1 MKDSGIN
8 WLGQIPE
15 HWMVFPLKYVAT
27 FNDETLSENTPP
39 DFEFNYVDISSV
51 KYGRGIVDREKITFE
66 EAPSRARRV
75 IQKGDTVISTV
86 RTYLKSIA
94 TVEDDEE
101 NLIASTGFAVFRP
114 NDSLSK
120 EYFGYLAASSG
131 LVGQIVA
138 MSVGVSY
145 PATNAYNIAQLRVPI
160 PPADEQKEIANFLDE
175 KTAHID
181 VLIEKKRKLL
191 KLLAEKRSAIITNAV
206 TKGINPEAPMKDS
219 GIDWLGQ
226 IPEHWGVRRAR
237 FLADL
242 NNPVRKPGLNP
253 DDEVSFVPMANVG
266 EYGGLTLDQDKP
278 IEDIGDGY
286 TLFSEGDVVIAN
298 ITPCFE
304 NGKGAIANGLTN
316 ETAYGT
322 TALHVVSAK
331 RCLLPEYFF
340 YLSVSHVFRGLG
352 EGEMYG
358 AGGQKRVP
366 ERFIK
371 NFDMP
376 FIKVDE
382 QRKIVSHIDSHLS
395 KIDATYTKVTEVI
408 SRLHEYRSALI
419 TEAVTGKIKVA

>member
-1 MKDSGIN
+1 MKDSGID
-8 WLGQIPE
+8 WLGQISE

-181 VLIEKKRKLL
+181 GLIEKKRKLL

-226 IPEHWGVRRAR
+226 IPEHWMVFPLKYVATFNDETLSENTPPDFEFNYVDISSVKYGRGIVDREKITFEEAPSRAR
-237 FLADL
+237 RVIQKGDTVIST
-242 NNPVRKPGLNP
+242 VRTYLKSIATVE
-253 DDEVSFVPMANVG
+253 DDEEN
-266 EYGGLTLDQDKP
+266 L
-278 IEDIGDGY
+278 
-286 TLFSEGDVVIAN
+286 IASTGFAVFRPN
-298 ITPCFE
+298 DSLS
-304 NGKGAIANGLTN
+304 K
-316 ETAYGT
+316 
-322 TALHVVSAK
+322 
-331 RCLLPEYFF
+331 EYFG
-340 YLSVSHVFRGLG
+340 YLAASSGLVGQIVAMSVGVSYPATNAYNIAQL
-352 EGEMYG
+352 
-358 AGGQKRVP
+358 RVP
-366 ERFIK
+366 I
-371 NFDMP
+371 P
-376 FIKVDE
+376 PADE
-382 QRKIVSHIDSHLS
+382 QNAIETYIKTNLS
-395 KIDATYTKVTEVI
+395 KTDVTSEKVKEVI
-408 SRLHEYRSALI
+408 EYLQEYRSALI